1 MCSVLRPCA
10 VLLYIAAAHTDH
22 YLSCCGSASALSTIP
37 IDVMVAQIQQVSAI
51 ELAVTEPAS
60 KAGQAVSVVDTFKA
74 QYAEGGMQQIV
85 GFATRGFGA
94 RVAHVALTTALMKTV
109 RPTSDIIFTT
119 AEQSQLQV
127 HTALCIV

>member
-1 MCSVLRPCA
+1 MLHTILRCMHIL
-10 VLLYIAAAHTDH
+10 V
-22 YLSCCGSASALSTIP
+22 
-37 IDVMVAQIQQVSAI
+37 Q
-51 ELAVTEPAS
+51 AS

-119 AEQSQLQV
+119 AEQP
-127 HTALCIV
+127 HTPSC

>member
-1 MCSVLRPCA
+1 VSV
-10 VLLYIAAAHTDH
+10 
-22 YLSCCGSASALSTIP
+22 
-37 IDVMVAQIQQVSAI
+37 Q
-51 ELAVTEPAS
+51 AS

-109 RPTSDIIFTT
+109 RYTSDRIIFTT
-119 AEQSQLQV
+119 AEQP
-127 HTALCIV
+127 HTPLC